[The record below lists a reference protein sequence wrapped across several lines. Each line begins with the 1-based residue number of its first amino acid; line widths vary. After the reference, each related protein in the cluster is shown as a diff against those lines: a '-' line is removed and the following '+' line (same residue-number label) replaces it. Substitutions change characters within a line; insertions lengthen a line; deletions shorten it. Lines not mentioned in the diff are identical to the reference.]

1 MKKLSWSSMNKVR
14 RFSFQHKQDREVR
27 SPGQRTDNGE
37 RRGQNGMVTYV
48 VFHVHLKILG
58 C

>member
-1 MKKLSWSSMNKVR
+1 MNKVR
-14 RFSFQHKQDREVR
+14 RFSFQHKQDCEVR

-48 VFHVHLKILG
+48 VFHVHLKILD

>member
-1 MKKLSWSSMNKVR
+1 MNKVR

-27 SPGQRTDNGE
+27 SPEQRTDNGE

-48 VFHVHLKILG
+48 VFHVHLKILD